1 MASPAKFSN
10 LILNLKYET
19 LGTYDQGLPNI
30 FRFLTGEMA
39 FVSSQSTSSSCS
51 NKDLSLLRN
60 GRGFD

>member
-30 FRFLTGEMA
+30 FLFLTGEMA
-39 FVSSQSTSSSCS
+39 FVSSQSTSSNCS
-51 NKDLSLLRN
+51 NKDLSLLGN